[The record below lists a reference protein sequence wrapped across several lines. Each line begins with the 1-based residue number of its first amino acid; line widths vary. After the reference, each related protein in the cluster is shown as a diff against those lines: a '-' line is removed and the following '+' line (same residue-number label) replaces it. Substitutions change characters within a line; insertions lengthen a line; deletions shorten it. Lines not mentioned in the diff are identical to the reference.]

1 MIKNVNGVEI
11 QLTDAEVAEYYAE
24 QAAFA
29 LERVDFCIAAARDER
44 DSRLVKDVDPIV
56 SNPFRWDVL
65 TAAKQAEWAQYR
77 TALLNVP
84 DQAGFPDDITWPTKP
99 Q

>member
-11 QLTDAEVAEYYAE
+11 QLTDAEVAEHNA
-24 QAAFA
+24 QMAVHA
-29 LERVDFCIAAARDER
+29 LEQVDLDIAEARGER

-99 Q
+99 D